1 MMAFPITPEMQQKND
16 EFSLKWLDLYQ
27 EQVNLCHSQQTQQ
40 IKLLKKNIYDKYPK
54 LKPKDDNSDVQL
66 IHRER
71 YSNYLKNRLEHGY
84 NYLAQIDIDSLP
96 YNVMSLIHKAKL
108 DMRMVLRAVNDA
120 GFIGNEPTKIP
131 DKVFEQMQQFET
143 SQLKII
149 PQPPVQPTP
158 DNLIEEVPE
167 PKQPETTS
175 FEFLKDINEGVYNSF
190 KKLYDQFIT
199 DIHLIV
205 FNKTIVDS
213 VVNLLETPSDSVPV
227 LRQQLKEAEEKVSCF
242 DQAVH
247 YLRELQYMIREL

>member
-27 EQVNLCHSQQTQQ
+27 EQVNLCHAQQTEQ
-40 IKLLKKNIYDKYPK
+40 IKTIKQGIYKKNPK
-54 LKPKDDNSDVQL
+54 LKPDNDNSDVKH
-66 IHRER
+66 ISRER
-71 YSNYLKNRLEHGY
+71 YFNYLKNRLEHGY

-120 GFIGNEPTKIP
+120 SFFGNEPVKIP
-131 DKVFEQMQQFET
+131 DKTFEQIRQFET
-143 SQLKII
+143 SQLRVI
-149 PQPPVQPTP
+149 PQPNP

-175 FEFLKDINEGVYNSF
+175 FAFLKDINEGVYNSF

-205 FNKTIVDS
+205 FNKTIVNA
-213 VVNLLETPSDSVPV
+213 VINLLETPSDSVPV